1 MIQPDHIGEM
11 LQELRDGGL
20 HGNLVIRFL
29 RYPAFQAAYA
39 TLY

>member
-1 MIQPDHIGEM
+1 M

-20 HGNLVIRFL
+20 HDGGLHGNLVIGFL
-29 RYPAFQAAYA
+29 RYPAFQAACA